1 MLHVANHAKLEHFA
15 MSNYDQSTTIL
26 AKSGFDLEHFDLL
39 SFVSARHEML
49 QIWNISL
56 VLGIFEGVTDH
67 KTKYIMMFIL
77 GCDQF
82 PKGVPGIGP
91 SHLEALINES
101 YKGALIFVDCWA
113 FVTCYN

>member
-1 MLHVANHAKLEHFA
+1 MAIGFLSNEEQSKVKIVKGVPATAKKREQFHP
-15 MSNYDQSTTIL
+15 
-26 AKSGFDLEHFDLL
+26 
-39 SFVSARHEML
+39 
-49 QIWNISL
+49 
-56 VLGIFEGVTDH
+56 IFEGVTDH